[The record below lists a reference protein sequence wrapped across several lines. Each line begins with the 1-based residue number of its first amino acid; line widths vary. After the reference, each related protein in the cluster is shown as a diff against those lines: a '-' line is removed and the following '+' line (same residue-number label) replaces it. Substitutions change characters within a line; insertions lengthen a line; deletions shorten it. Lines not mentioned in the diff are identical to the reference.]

1 MRGDQPV
8 TCRETF
14 GDSHAGVR
22 GAQCKQATYTAQCSL
37 SGTFIFQITQ
47 KKEKISVLS
56 EGKISDTSEQD
67 LCLLYRPSL
76 GKPES
81 YYCNTNCVSILLRN
95 PGGFKGEQM
104 GCSAC

>member
-1 MRGDQPV
+1 MQAGNVYSPV
-8 TCRETF
+8 FAFRYF
-14 GDSHAGVR
+14 
-22 GAQCKQATYTAQCSL
+22 YL
-37 SGTFIFQITQ
+37 SNHS

-81 YYCNTNCVSILLRN
+81 YYCNTNYVSILLRN

-104 GCSAC
+104 GCSAR